1 MTLMHTLKRAD
12 TRASD
17 GLTSEV
23 SEVVTSVACFRDH
36 LAAVSSRCPGQPAGA
51 TSECNN
57 ARAPGTSTTSLCT
70 EEAVRVYDS
79 SGGLLAQLGGA

>member
-1 MTLMHTLKRAD
+1 
-12 TRASD
+12 
-17 GLTSEV
+17 LTSEV

-36 LAAVSSRCPGQPAGA
+36 LAAVSSRCPGHLWTARVSPSRMVSCGKPAGA